1 VASIE
6 ESGPTADLIVPAL
19 ERIDPFLR
27 FLTKATGKTMVPLQ
41 MLQSVLP
48 KISADGS
55 AAAIGAGVESDSKQ
69 DASSI
74 QHEILTEL
82 TCRGILHFEFDKQTV
97 GFPLPPS
104 SNNSGTVSQA
114 SSILPKP
121 PARMVGKGLHGSTE
135 AVAKRRMKVLLWTLE
150 KESGWICR
158 MNQTEDTGT
167 SEGKKEGNRMKK
179 RKASPKKKK
188 SDKSVASETKQCTT
202 ASVSAT
208 RLQDVEQNSEH
219 ENDDTSGI
227 IDCGKCNESHL
238 NVDEDETVDGTG
250 DRALAYQALHDL
262 FSRKINQTVNAST
275 HTNSVQASHNNSEIE
290 AQKKKQSHWLPRQ
303 AAFAGS
309 QPGRESRYGILS
321 KDTLNKIPVEAL
333 QLFNL
338 DMNQQLL
345 ANGNNKRNSID
356 SYLSKNNRKL
366 FLHQARAIEA
376 AMNGV
381 HTVVCT
387 STGSGKSMCFL
398 LPVIAKALSSLQQTT
413 DDRDKASASI
423 LIFPTKALAQDQL
436 TKINAMLK
444 SLPPQPDE
452 SKQLRAGVI
461 DGDTPHPQRDT
472 IASEC
477 QIILTNPDTLHAA
490 ILPNWK
496 RPSYKSLLGRV
507 STVVVDEAHVYE
519 GAFGAHVALVLAVR
533 RSVVFS
539 LVP

>member
-1 VASIE
+1 
-6 ESGPTADLIVPAL
+6 
-19 ERIDPFLR
+19 
-27 FLTKATGKTMVPLQ
+27 
-41 MLQSVLP
+41 
-48 KISADGS
+48 
-55 AAAIGAGVESDSKQ
+55 
-69 DASSI
+69 
-74 QHEILTEL
+74 
-82 TCRGILHFEFDKQTV
+82 
-97 GFPLPPS
+97 
-104 SNNSGTVSQA
+104 
-114 SSILPKP
+114 
-121 PARMVGKGLHGSTE
+121 
-135 AVAKRRMKVLLWTLE
+135 
-150 KESGWICR
+150 
-158 MNQTEDTGT
+158 
-167 SEGKKEGNRMKK
+167 
-179 RKASPKKKK
+179 
-188 SDKSVASETKQCTT
+188 
-202 ASVSAT
+202 
-208 RLQDVEQNSEH
+208 LQDVEQNSEH

-238 NVDEDETVDGTG
+238 NIDEDETVDGTG
-250 DRALAYQALHDL
+250 DGALAYQALHDL
-262 FSRKINQTVNAST
+262 FSKKINQTDNAST
-275 HTNSVQASHNNSEIE
+275 HTNSVHASHSNTEIE
-290 AQKKKQSHWLPRQ
+290 AKKKKQSHWLPRQ

-321 KDTLNKIPVEAL
+321 NETLKKIPVEAL
-333 QLFNL
+333 QLLNL

-539 LVP
+539 LVT